1 MELNLFSYIQ
11 SISAVYNVGKEVSR
25 EVEELS
31 ESLYRLEEAI
41 KKNKEI
47 GNRREEVRK
56 KLENVKS
63 KRRIFQ
69 VLESLEPVYPDRVFI
84 TLNDFI
90 VRLEQFL
97 RIRNYDRTSLNEI
110 RNLAKEMEKF
120 KQKLEKTYYIEVAVS
135 SAKLCRSLLND
146 IKNAYEE
153 LGFATA
159 YFEASLVERGLFG
172 ASQSFGKLLF
182 EIALE
187 WDPYL
192 NVPIIPG
199 SSIKGAFRAVYDNL
213 RNNLRKLDWPTIDE
227 VFGSSEPEAKAGDL
241 IFSDAY
247 PVKPGL
253 NGMILYPDIL
263 NPHYSKEGRD
273 ILGEIGWE
281 PVPNPYLTIA
291 PGVTFGFLIASSE
304 RRGHRLSCNKLSEV
318 AKAALDMGLGGKT
331 CIGYGRFSL
340 NVNSFKLHWGGEKG

>member
-11 SISAVYNVGKEVSR
+11 SISVVYNVGKEVSR

-31 ESLYRLEEAI
+31 ESLYGLEEAI
-41 KKNKEI
+41 KRNKRIEK
-47 GNRREEVRK
+47 RKEEVRK

-63 KRRIFQ
+63 KRRILQ

-84 TLNDFI
+84 MLNDFI
-90 VRLEQFL
+90 TRLDQFL
-97 RIRNYDRTSLNEI
+97 GIRYYNRTSLNEI
-110 RNLAKEMEKF
+110 HNLVEEMEKF
-120 KQKLEKTYYIEVAVS
+120 KQKLEKIHYIEFAVN
-135 SAKLCRSLLND
+135 SAKLCKSLLND

-153 LGFATA
+153 LGFDTA

-187 WDPYL
+187 WDPYF

-199 SSIKGAFRAVYDNL
+199 SSIKGAFRAAY
-213 RNNLRKLDWPTIDE
+213 NNLRKPDWPATDE

-247 PVKPGL
+247 PVKPGFNEML
-253 NGMILYPDIL
+253 LYPDIL
-263 NPHYSKEGRD
+263 NPHYSKEGKD

-281 PVPNPYLTIA
+281 PVPNPYLTVA
-291 PGVTFGFLIASSE
+291 PGVTFGFLIASPE
-304 RRGHRLSCNKLSEV
+304 RRRHRLSWDKLSEV
-318 AKAALDMGLGGKT
+318 VKAALDIGLGGKT
-331 CIGYGRFSL
+331 CIGYGRFSF
-340 NVNSFKLHWGGEKG
+340 NVRNVKLHWGGEKG